1 MGLRKKRSIW
11 NWNRNYGR
19 RDAAFTTETGVF
31 KRYLPAGGGTD
42 FGCLFMPA
50 SAEQRVPWKNRGA
63 QKRLINR
70 NINKYM
76 KINFTSFLVT
86 EGLIYAAIV
95 AALVGLSGCGKSTI
109 LPAAS
114 SVLCANGGRDPQ
126 QWDSTGKNQF
136 PGASSAHYFSGAAP
150 SPAVTGSWKWLRQ
163 ENKAVVFLQSLL
175 YFWKNKK
182 KGEQQWK
189 IRY

>member
-1 MGLRKKRSIW
+1 MDE
-11 NWNRNYGR
+11 
-19 RDAAFTTETGVF
+19 RDGAFTTETGVF
-31 KRYLPAGGGTD
+31 KRYLPAGGGPD

-95 AALVGLSGCGKSTI
+95 AALVGLSGCGKSHT
-109 LPAAS
+109 S
-114 SVLCANGGRDPQ
+114 SGCFFGFMRQRRARSSINGIPLEKISFRELHQ
-126 QWDSTGKNQF
+126 RIT
-136 PGASSAHYFSGAAP
+136 
-150 SPAVTGSWKWLRQ
+150 
-163 ENKAVVFLQSLL
+163 FL
-175 YFWKNKK
+175 
-182 KGEQQWK
+182 EQHP
-189 IRY
+189 RRL